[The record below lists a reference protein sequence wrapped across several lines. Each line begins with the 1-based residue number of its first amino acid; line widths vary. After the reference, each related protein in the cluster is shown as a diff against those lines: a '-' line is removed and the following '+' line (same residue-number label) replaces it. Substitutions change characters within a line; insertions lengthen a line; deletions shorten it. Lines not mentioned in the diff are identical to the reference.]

1 MRPLPTDQHCMRG
14 EGGSSW
20 SSSSSV
26 VALVVIVLFIVS
38 RHRCVFSSFSF
49 YDPLWLQMFAK
60 AVVKTGAWHGGDH
73 PSKKKNKPRIAMEEP
88 SGDHPG
94 NNMTKDRSL

>member
-1 MRPLPTDQHCMRG
+1 MRG

-26 VALVVIVLFIVS
+26 VALVVIVLFIV
-38 RHRCVFSSFSF
+38 CSF

>member
-1 MRPLPTDQHCMRG
+1 MRG

-26 VALVVIVLFIVS
+26 VALVVIVLCIVS
-38 RHRCVFSSFSF
+38 RRRCVFFFSF
-49 YDPLWLQMFAK
+49 YDPLWLKMFAK